1 MQKLYRFVLACSLV
15 SVGSAFSATSKDT
28 PKTLVS
34 KARSLHLARPAR
46 VSTLQVQIKIGY
58 GGPEL
63 NGSSIMEGGY
73 CTMTLSILKDG
84 GVEQP
89 DASYFNIEW
98 AHDGGY
104 DYGYPYY
111 YQVPTVGPYG
121 DDTHQM
127 NVMVTDTRDNSVGTY
142 GAEYQVIGSERGVG
156 YNCNL

>member
-1 MQKLYRFVLACSLV
+1 MRRSYLPVLIGSLL
-15 SVGSAFSATSKDT
+15 SVGPIVSSSSDVASKTISVSNGRPLHSAKM
-28 PKTLVS
+28 
-34 KARSLHLARPAR
+34 
-46 VSTLQVQIKIGY
+46 STLQVQIKIGY

-63 NGSSIMEGGY
+63 NGASIMEGGV

-84 GVEQP
+84 GVEP
-89 DASYFNIEW
+89 PGASYFTIEW

-111 YQVPTVGPYG
+111 YQVPSVGSYG
-121 DDTHQM
+121 DETHQM
-127 NVMVTDTRDNSVGTY
+127 NVMVTDTRDGSTGTY